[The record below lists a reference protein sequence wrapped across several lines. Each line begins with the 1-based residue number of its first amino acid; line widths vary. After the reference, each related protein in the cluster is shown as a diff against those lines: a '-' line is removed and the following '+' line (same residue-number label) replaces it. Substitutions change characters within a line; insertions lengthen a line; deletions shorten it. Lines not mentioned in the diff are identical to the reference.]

1 MRGRT
6 RGGDFAGQP
15 RQRVRPQLLRLV
27 LVVPPRVRIVLLAR
41 HCQADLPVA
50 GWEHEREWEWERERE
65 REQCAARSRDP
76 TTVIVFGFSSF
87 FFVVIVVVVR
97 CSDEL
102 GGVGGVGTSIEYS
115 EAI

>member
-27 LVVPPRVRIVLLAR
+27 LVVPPRVRVVLLAR

-50 GWEHEREWEWERERE
+50 GWEHEREWEWERE

-102 GGVGGVGTSIEYS
+102 GGVGGVGTSIEHS